1 MSSNHNTTE
10 VTNPG
15 LTTASAPAPVV
26 VPVPRPFVMPK
37 LIKQGKV
44 ATLTG
49 DDFEGGGSDI
59 PLVDVP

>member
-15 LTTASAPAPVV
+15 LATASAPAPVAS
-26 VPVPRPFVMPK
+26 PMLRPFVMPK

-44 ATLTG
+44 ATLTNEF
-49 DDFEGGGSDI
+49 DGGASN
-59 PLVDVP
+59 VVPD